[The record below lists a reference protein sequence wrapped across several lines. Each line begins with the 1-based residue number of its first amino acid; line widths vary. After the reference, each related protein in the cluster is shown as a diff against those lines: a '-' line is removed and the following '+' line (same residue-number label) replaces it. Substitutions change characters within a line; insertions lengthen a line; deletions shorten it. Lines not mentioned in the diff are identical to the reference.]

1 MKAFRITHEGRFA
14 LLDTGKLPR
23 EPLLDRIADLER
35 RIERA
40 KLVLRRNG
48 RVRLA
53 DVRENSR
60 IALEELE
67 GR

>member
-1 MKAFRITHEGRFA
+1 MKAFRITSEGRFA
-14 LLDTGKLPR
+14 LLDTGKLPH

-35 RIERA
+35 RILRA
-40 KLVLRRNG
+40 QLVLRRNG

-53 DVRENSR
+53 DVRENAR

-67 GR
+67 DR